1 MNGIPD
7 SRADA
12 ITVRIYG
19 TEYAFRSPQD
29 PDYVKT
35 VADTVDQEMRR
46 LSENRVVKSTLEV
59 SVLASMYL
67 ADELL
72 QTRKKLQEVL
82 QRVDR
87 TTEAMA
93 KILDA
98 GPSETA
104 A

>member
-1 MNGIPD
+1 MNGNPD
-7 SRADA
+7 PKPNA

-29 PDYVKT
+29 PEYVKC
-35 VADTVDQEMRR
+35 VAETVDQEMRR

-59 SVLASMYL
+59 AVLAGMHL

-72 QTRKKLQEVL
+72 QTRRQLQEVL
-82 QRVDR
+82 QRVDQ

-98 GPSETA
+98 GS
-104 A
+104 